1 MLTLDSK
8 FSLKIDFEQ
17 IIDLISKLPLEY
29 RLSLFQLLQK
39 QLEADIPF
47 SDNIR
52 GSLDITQYRKIEN
65 ANKNWDSIE
74 GKWPG
79 DETDEQIYKA
89 LEELS

>member
-8 FSLKIDFEQ
+8 FSLTIDFAQ
-17 IIDLISKLPLEY
+17 IIELISKLP
-29 RLSLFQLLQK
+29 FV
-39 QLEADIPF
+39 
-47 SDNIR
+47 DNIK

-74 GKWPG
+74 GKWTG

-89 LEELS
+89 LVDLS